1 MMKSLGHTRLALSPR
16 RLAGL
21 GLAGVLLVSAPGT
34 PLSAQDVQISV
45 QVAVNR
51 EVAREIEHAI
61 DTSLPEVTADMR
73 EALRDLTRSLGD
85 VGVAVRA
92 VQGTSGSSRNDQ
104 TDRQTR
110 PLTLGAAGSLD
121 LSTFAGNITVT
132 AGTSA
137 PTLEVVRRARG
148 SSSADAQRAL
158 DRVSVDV
165 QERSGRVTVRP
176 VYPSGGN
183 SNVEVSY
190 VVTAP
195 AGTTLRAH
203 TLSGNIA
210 ITGIH
215 GDVGANTASGSVT
228 LTDVRSVTEAH
239 STAGNVTVADSQT
252 DQPIEM
258 DSIDGNIT
266 LRSVKA
272 PRVRASTISGWVR
285 ADSLDCQEALLK
297 TLSGA
302 VEYHGPLTRGGRYEL
317 HTQSGT
323 VRFDPVGSTGF
334 DLDARTFNGTVHVDP
349 SLQVHVSGT
358 LRRGLTGTIGDGAAT
373 VTIVTFSGDVR
384 IGPR

>member
-1 MMKSLGHTRLALSPR
+1 MMIPLPRPRFALLPR

-21 GLAGVLLVSAPGT
+21 GLAGLVVVWSPGT
-34 PLSAQDVQISV
+34 RLRAQEIHVSV
-45 QVAVNR
+45 TVAVSDD
-51 EVAREIEHAI
+51 VAREVQHAV
-61 DTSLPEVTADMR
+61 DVALPEVRADLR
-73 EALRDLTRSLGD
+73 DALRDLTRSLGD
-85 VGVAVRA
+85 IDRAARGV
-92 VQGTSGSSRNDQ
+92 QDSRSARNEQ
-104 TDRQTR
+104 TDRQTH

-121 LSTFAGNITVT
+121 LSTLAGNITVT

-148 SSSADAQRAL
+148 SSPADAQRAL
-158 DRVSVDV
+158 DRVSADV
-165 QERSGRVTVRP
+165 QERSGRVVVRA

-195 AGTTLRAH
+195 VGTTLRAH

-210 ITGIH
+210 VTGIH
-215 GDVGANTASGSVT
+215 GDIGANTASGSVT

-239 STAGNVTVADSQT
+239 TTAGTVTIADTQT

-258 DSIDGNIT
+258 DSIDGNLI

-272 PRVRASTISGWVR
+272 PRVTASTISGSIR
-285 ADSLDCQEALLK
+285 ADSLDCQQALLK
-297 TLSGA
+297 TLSGT
-302 VEYHGPLTRGGRYEL
+302 VEYRGALTRGGRYEL

-349 SLQVHVSGT
+349 ALQLHTSST
-358 LRRGLTGTIGDGAAT
+358 QRRGLSGTVGDGAAT
-373 VTIVTFSGDVR
+373 VTIITFNGDVR